1 MPLRYDLKPVHHLTT
16 GTTGEPGK
24 RVFYLQAG
32 DGEETITV
40 IIEKAQLL
48 SLEKG
53 ASQFLVDLE
62 ERYPDIPPASERY
75 DEDAMALLMPL
86 DPLFRVGNLGLG
98 YDEEEDLIVLL
109 AREIGPEEVDPE
121 EIQMIRIWCSRSQLK
136 VLVHYGLIVA
146 SQGRPICPHCGE
158 PIDPSGHFCPKRN
171 GHKH

>member
-53 ASQFLVDLE
+53 ASQFLDDLE
-62 ERYPDIPPASERY
+62 ERYTDIPPASESY
-75 DEDAMALLMPL
+75 NEDGMALQTPL

-109 AREIGPEEVDPE
+109 AREIGPDEFDPDEV
-121 EIQMIRIWCSRSQLK
+121 QMIRIWCSRSQLK
-136 VLVHYGLIVA
+136 ALIHYGLIVA

-158 PIDPSGHFCPKRN
+158 PIDPEGHFCPKRN